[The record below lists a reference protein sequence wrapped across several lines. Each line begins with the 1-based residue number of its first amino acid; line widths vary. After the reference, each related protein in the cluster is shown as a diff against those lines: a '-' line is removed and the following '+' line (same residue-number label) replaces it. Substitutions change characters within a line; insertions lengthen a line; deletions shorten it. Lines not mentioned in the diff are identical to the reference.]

1 MKTPS
6 LLHPL
11 QALRG
16 LRTLALAAIT
26 VTLLGTGSALAVDP
40 LLVSSNTLATDNG
53 TYFLGYKF
61 QVTTAVTAHALGTYD
76 HLGDGLAVSH
86 EVRLY
91 DASQNILA
99 SATVTTADPL
109 SGSFRYHTLGAPL
122 VLPPGDYFVCST
134 VGNDAWV
141 FEADTIVTD
150 PRVSYLSSWYST
162 DGSGNAG
169 TIVLASTREYLT
181 ANVAL
186 SSFNPHTIIFQKG
199 DAVPGVAGA
208 TFTGFGTPSINESG
222 TVAFLGKWTGTTGS
236 GTGIFAA
243 GALVVKVGDEVVP
256 ASGVKIKSMK
266 DPVLDDMGRVA
277 FPAALIG
284 TGISATNDSAIVSN
298 ASGGTLAI
306 VAQEGTQ
313 AADAPVGALWKSF
326 ASTAAP
332 GGGGGVLILGFMAQG
347 AGGITAAN
355 DNGLWS
361 ADGAGAL
368 HLLLQEGTT
377 AIGAKTVKSFAVLK
391 ALSGTPGQTHA
402 HNTNA
407 ELVSKVTFTDGFQA
421 IVHTALP

>member
-11 QALRG
+11 PALCG
-16 LRTLALAAIT
+16 LRTLALAAL
-26 VTLLGTGSALAVDP
+26 TLLTAATAPAALVDYAFTYSGLP
-40 LLVSSNTLATDNG
+40 NG
-53 TYFLGYKF
+53 N
-61 QVTTAVTAHALGTYD
+61 TAVAQGVMTIDDALFLNPGTNGYP
-76 HLGDGLAVSH
+76 S
-86 EVRLY
+86 
-91 DASQNILA
+91 
-99 SATVTTADPL
+99 
-109 SGSFRYHTLGAPL
+109 HTLGAGQPI
-122 VLPPGDYFVCST
+122 VAVT
-134 VGNDAWV
+134 M
-141 FEADTIVTD
+141 TITGA
-150 PRVSYLSSWYST
+150 S
-162 DGSGNAG
+162 SGNG
-169 TIVLASTREYLT
+169 TFTTADFNNTGSVQVILTLNSAINLNVEWVGQPGLSDFNWFGNAAPAPRGTSPNVLTTNFASGNSMQLISVKRLYSVLLFTE
-181 ANVAL
+181 
-186 SSFNPHTIIFQKG
+186 G
-199 DAVPGVAGA
+199 DAVPGVVGA
-208 TFTGFGTPSINESG
+208 TFTSFGTPSINESG
-222 TVAFLGKWTGTTGS
+222 TVAFLGKWNGPAGY

-243 GALVVKVGDEVVP
+243 GALVTAVGYEVVP

-284 TGISATNDSAIVSN
+284 TGISAANDAAIISN
-298 ASGGTLAI
+298 APGGVLAI

-313 AADAPVGALWKSF
+313 AANAPAGALWKSF

-368 HLLLQEGTT
+368 HLILQEGTT
-377 AIGAKTVKSFAVLK
+377 VIGAKTVKSFAVLK

-421 IVHTALP
+421 IVHTDLP

>member
-11 QALRG
+11 HALRG
-16 LRTLALAAIT
+16 LRSHALAAIT
-26 VTLLGTGSALAVDP
+26 LLAAATASAALVDYQFTYSGVP
-40 LLVSSNTLATDNG
+40 LGN
-53 TYFLGYKF
+53 
-61 QVTTAVTAHALGTYD
+61 TAVADGVMTLDDALFLNPGVN
-76 HLGDGLAVSH
+76 GFS
-86 EVRLY
+86 
-91 DASQNILA
+91 S
-99 SATVTTADPL
+99 
-109 SGSFRYHTLGAPL
+109 HTLGAGQPI
-122 VLPPGDYFVCST
+122 VAVSMTITGASSGNGTFTTTNFTPGSAQVILTLTSAINLNIEW
-134 VGNDAWV
+134 VGQGGLSDFNWFGNA
-141 FEADTIVTD
+141 APA
-150 PRVSYLSSWYST
+150 PRGTSPNHLT
-162 DGSGNAG
+162 TNNGSGDNMQL
-169 TIVLASTREYLT
+169 VSVKRLT
-181 ANVAL
+181 NTAL
-186 SSFNPHTIIFQKG
+186 FTKG
-199 DAVPGVAGA
+199 DAVPGAGVHPSIPTGA
-208 TFTGFGTPSINESG
+208 TFTSFGVPSINESG
-222 TVAFLGKWTGTTGS
+222 TVAFLGKWNSTAGY

-243 GALVVKVGDEVVP
+243 GALVVAVGYEVVP
-256 ASGVKIKSMK
+256 ASGVNIKSMK
-266 DPVLDDMGRVA
+266 DPVIDDLGNVA
-277 FPAALIG
+277 FPSALIG

-298 ASGGTLAI
+298 APGGVLAI

-313 AADAPVGALWKSF
+313 AAEAPAGALWKSF
-326 ASTAAP
+326 TSTAAP

-421 IVHTALP
+421 IVHTELP